1 MDRRSVQKLF
11 YSVAF
16 PAAVIGIVSVV
27 LVFRE
32 ELWSVFSSV
41 NRFEEWVHQAGPFG
55 PLIFIILQII
65 QVVIFII
72 PGGVPQIA
80 GGYLFGVWLGILY
93 SLIGIIAGSV
103 FNFSL
108 GRYLGLPFVHAIFGK
123 KQTEKFDTITYSP
136 KAQFAFFLLFVVPGF
151 PKDALCYIAGLSSIR
166 FFAFMAISMIA
177 RFPGI
182 FGSALLGDAAAES
195 RWPMVVFLA
204 VLSIIFLV
212 IGMVFRERFYV
223 IIEHYSGKRARSSP
237 PDDKISIE

>member
-1 MDRRSVQKLF
+1 MDRRSFKKLF
-11 YSVAF
+11 FSIAF
-16 PAAVIGIVSVV
+16 PVALIAMFLVV
-27 LVFRE
+27 LAFRE

-41 NRFEEWVHQAGPFG
+41 SRFEDWVHRAGPFG
-55 PLIFIILQII
+55 PLIFIVLQII

-80 GGYLFGVWLGILY
+80 GGYLFGIWMGILY
-93 SLIGIIAGSV
+93 SLIGIVAGSV

-123 KQTEKFDTITYSP
+123 KQTGKFDTIAYSP

-151 PKDALCYIAGLSSIR
+151 PKDALCYVAGLSSIR

-195 RWPMVVFLA
+195 RWPMVIFLG
-204 VLSIIFLV
+204 VLGVIFLV
-212 IGMVFRERFYV
+212 VGLVFRERFYK
-223 IIEHYSGKRARSSP
+223 IIEHYSGKREKSSP
-237 PDDKISIE
+237 SDDKITIE